1 MLDCAFIARWQDE
14 LHKTWRKRTQGFPET
29 RTLPGPS
36 ESEHMLHKVLI
47 GAVSS
52 QAARLLINEKGL
64 PGPDVERHLKTLLQ
78 SALSKLDVVS
88 REEFETQQL
97 VLQRT
102 RERLEAL
109 EKRVAAIEQGT
120 QPPST

>member
-1 MLDCAFIARWQDE
+1 
-14 LHKTWRKRTQGFPET
+14 
-29 RTLPGPS
+29 
-36 ESEHMLHKVLI
+36 MLHKVLI

-52 QAARLLINEKGL
+52 QAARLLINERGL
-64 PGPDVERHLKTLLQ
+64 PGPDVEQHLKTLLQ

-88 REEFETQQL
+88 REEFETQQV

-120 QPPST
+120 QTPST